1 MTISAP
7 PRPRPSTARVRPSA
21 APTRVP
27 TRATTPAPA
36 PAPPRRGAQASAT
49 GACER
54 AGDPSWPCSP
64 AALGRTK
71 RLLDVVLALLA
82 LVVTVPVL
90 VVVALLVRRS
100 SPGPVLFRQERVGRD
115 GRPFTLVKFR
125 TMVVDGRP
133 LRSALVNDRVDG
145 GPLFKMRDDPRVTRV
160 GRVLRRYSLD
170 ELPQLWNVLRGEMS
184 LVGPRPALP
193 CEVVTYDAR
202 ARRRLEVKPG
212 LTGPWQVG
220 GRSDLSWSDGL
231 ALDLD
236 YVRRASLAYD
246 LRVLLATVRVVLR
259 PVGAY

>member
-1 MTISAP
+1 MTTAAP
-7 PRPRPSTARVRPSA
+7 PRSRPTVVPARPSA
-21 APTRVP
+21 STAVRHGVHHSPVRVAD
-27 TRATTPAPA
+27 RDD
-36 PAPPRRGAQASAT
+36 
-49 GACER
+49 E
-54 AGDPSWPCSP
+54 PSWPCS
-64 AALGRTK
+64 AAAHGRTK
-71 RLLDVVLALLA
+71 RALDVVLALLA
-82 LVVTVPVL
+82 LVVAVPVL
-90 VVVALLVRRS
+90 VVVAALVRAS
-100 SPGPVLFRQERVGRD
+100 SPGPVLFRQERVGLA

-133 LRSALVNDRVDG
+133 AQGALVNDRVDG
-145 GPLFKMRDDPRVTRV
+145 GPLFKMHDDPRVTRI

-170 ELPQLWNVLRGEMS
+170 ELPQLWNVLRGDMS

-193 CEVVTYDAR
+193 CEVATYDEH

-220 GRSDLSWSDGL
+220 GRSDLSWPDGL

-246 LRVLLATVRVVLR
+246 LRVLLATVRVLVR